1 MEDYI
6 ADDNDRGDGLDMG
19 EMGMG
24 SGFGEG
30 DFGEGI
36 GIDMDFA
43 GKSGCV
49 CIWSEATKGRDSP
62 RSWMNSG
69 CHILAYRFL
78 KREKG
83 VVMEEISRKCQLTH
97 L

>member
-24 SGFGEG
+24 SGFGQG
-30 DFGEGI
+30 DFGQGI

-43 GKSGCV
+43 GKSRLQGKD
-49 CIWSEATKGRDSP
+49 T
-62 RSWMNSG
+62 
-69 CHILAYRFL
+69 
-78 KREKG
+78 
-83 VVMEEISRKCQLTH
+83 TH
-97 L
+97 P